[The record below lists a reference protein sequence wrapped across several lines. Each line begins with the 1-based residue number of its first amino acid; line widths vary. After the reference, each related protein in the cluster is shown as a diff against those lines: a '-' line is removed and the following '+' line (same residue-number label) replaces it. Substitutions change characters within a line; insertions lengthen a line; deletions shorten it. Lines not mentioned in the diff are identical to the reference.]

1 MATATFTAT
10 ATTNFMST
18 STWTRWRQGTAA
30 NRKTS
35 SYSYNSHVYK
45 TLMAFNKTSIATTL
59 TNMRATSISMSVV
72 IAPSI
77 SGYVSG
83 SIVPWVTAWTSMPS
97 AATVSSSFSG
107 LTTNNTNTNWT
118 RRLSTFAYSAVANA
132 TYSGTIAS
140 GAAAETL
147 AADLIAGR
155 LLGMLPTTW
164 APGSSVGN
172 NAADNYIS
180 GSTTTSIHPSITIT
194 YEPAYSIN
202 VNVGGTWKGGEPY
215 VNVGGTWKKG
225 IAYVN
230 VGGAWK
236 QGI

>member
-1 MATATFTAT
+1 MATTTFTAT
-10 ATTNFMST
+10 ATTSFVTT
-18 STWTRWRQGTAA
+18 SAFARWRQGTAA
-30 NRKTS
+30 NLNTS
-35 SYSYNSHVYK
+35 SYSYNAHTYK
-45 TLMAFNKTSIATTL
+45 TLMVFNKSSIATTL

-72 IAPSI
+72 IGPSV

-83 SIVPWVTAWTSMPS
+83 SIVPWVTAWTSMPTAS
-97 AATVSSSFSG
+97 TVSNSFSG

-118 RRLSTFAYSAVANA
+118 RRLSTFAYSAVVNT

-164 APGSSVGN
+164 APGTSVWS
-172 NAADNYIS
+172 NAANNYIS
-180 GSTTTSIHPSITIT
+180 GATTTNIHPSITIT

-215 VNVGGTWKKG
+215 VNVGGAWKKG

>member
-10 ATTNFMST
+10 ATTNFMGT

-30 NRKTS
+30 NRNTS
-35 SYSYNSHVYK
+35 SNSYNSHTYK
-45 TLMAFNKTSIATTL
+45 TPRDFNKSSRATTL

-72 IAPSI
+72 IAPSV

-83 SIVPWVTAWTSMPS
+83 SIVPWVTAWTSMPT

-107 LTTNNTNTNWT
+107 LTTNNTNANWT

-164 APGSSVGN
+164 APGTSVYS
-172 NAADNYIS
+172 NAANNYIS
-180 GSTTTSIHPSITIT
+180 GSTTTNIHPSITIT

-202 VNVGGTWKGGEPY
+202 VNVGGTWRGGEPY
-215 VNVGGTWKKG
+215 VNVGGTWRKG

-230 VGGAWK
+230 VGGTWR

>member
-1 MATATFTAT
+1 
-10 ATTNFMST
+10 
-18 STWTRWRQGTAA
+18 
-30 NRKTS
+30 
-35 SYSYNSHVYK
+35 
-45 TLMAFNKTSIATTL
+45 
-59 TNMRATSISMSVV
+59 
-72 IAPSI
+72 
-77 SGYVSG
+77 
-83 SIVPWVTAWTSMPS
+83 MPT

-107 LTTNNTNTNWT
+107 LNTTNTNTYWT

-140 GAAAETL
+140 GTAAETL

-164 APGSSVGN
+164 ALGSSVWS

>member
-1 MATATFTAT
+1 
-10 ATTNFMST
+10 
-18 STWTRWRQGTAA
+18 
-30 NRKTS
+30 
-35 SYSYNSHVYK
+35 
-45 TLMAFNKTSIATTL
+45 
-59 TNMRATSISMSVV
+59 
-72 IAPSI
+72 
-77 SGYVSG
+77 
-83 SIVPWVTAWTSMPS
+83 MPT

-107 LTTNNTNTNWT
+107 LNTTNTNTYWT

-140 GAAAETL
+140 GTAAETL

-164 APGSSVGN
+164 ALGSSVWS

-180 GSTTTSIHPSITIT
+180 GSTTTNIHPSITIT

-202 VNVGGTWKGGEPY
+202 VNVGGAWKGGEPY
-215 VNVGGTWKKG
+215 VNVGGAWKKG

-230 VGGAWK
+230 VGGTWK